1 MKSKT
6 FILITIL
13 LLLFMPVNTSQAQ
26 ETSSPIVRA
35 IFFFSPACGHCQ
47 MVINDVLIPM
57 VEEHGDQLRIAA
69 VDVTQENGRD
79 LFLEVLDY
87 LEIPTEDAGVPILI
101 IGETVLRGSAE
112 IPAQFPGLVLTGF
125 ENGGIE
131 WPPMPPIQASL
142 PAEERASDQPASEGP
157 ALAET
162 DNLEDAT
169 TAPPSDPVGITL
181 AAIILVGMV
190 GSLGYSFLKMG
201 SPEPILAQKN
211 PPSRSNRDYAK
222 SPLYSIGVPLLS
234 VLGLGVSGYL
244 AFVEATQAEAVCG
257 PVGECNLV
265 QASEYARIL
274 GIPVAFLGL
283 LFYLTILAAFI
294 AIQLGYLPPTRR
306 VITGLIGI
314 TFLGT
319 LFSIYLTV
327 VEIFLIKAICLWC
340 LSSAVLTSGLLIVF
354 ASQNRKIMQRE

>member
-1 MKSKT
+1 
-6 FILITIL
+6 
-13 LLLFMPVNTSQAQ
+13 
-26 ETSSPIVRA
+26 
-35 IFFFSPACGHCQ
+35 
-47 MVINDVLIPM
+47 
-57 VEEHGDQLRIAA
+57 
-69 VDVTQENGRD
+69 
-79 LFLEVLDY
+79 
-87 LEIPTEDAGVPILI
+87 
-101 IGETVLRGSAE
+101 
-112 IPAQFPGLVLTGF
+112 
-125 ENGGIE
+125 
-131 WPPMPPIQASL
+131 
-142 PAEERASDQPASEGP
+142 
-157 ALAET
+157 
-162 DNLEDAT
+162 
-169 TAPPSDPVGITL
+169 
-181 AAIILVGMV
+181 
-190 GSLGYSFLKMG
+190 
-201 SPEPILAQKN
+201 
-211 PPSRSNRDYAK
+211 
-222 SPLYSIGVPLLS
+222 
-234 VLGLGVSGYL
+234 LGLGVSGYL